1 MAKHLNDSLSEVRDR
16 NSHFPHFLFNTEF
29 MDLTVLT
36 ITMDLDTYH
45 QSTLSDT
52 THTCYLLKECHDLPR
67 LVCFVDLF
75 RFLLVRLHQE

>member
-16 NSHFPHFLFNTEF
+16 NSNFPHFLFNTEF

-52 THTCYLLKECHDLPR
+52 THAIC
-67 LVCFVDLF
+67 
-75 RFLLVRLHQE
+75 